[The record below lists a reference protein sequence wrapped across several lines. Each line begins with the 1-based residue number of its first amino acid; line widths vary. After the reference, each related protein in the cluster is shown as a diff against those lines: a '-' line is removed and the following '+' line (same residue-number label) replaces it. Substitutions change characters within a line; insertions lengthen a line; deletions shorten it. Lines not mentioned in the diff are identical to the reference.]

1 VLSERK
7 FLKFRFK
14 EVTLLYL
21 ACFYIVILP
30 KCCLVLLGVV
40 LALVVL

>member
-1 VLSERK
+1 VLMVRK

-14 EVTLLYL
+14 EVILLYL
-21 ACFYIVILP
+21 ACFYIIMLP
-30 KCCLVLLGVV
+30 KCCLALLVVV